1 MGTESPY
8 RVLPAN
14 LQQTALK
21 TLIKLLSNLP
31 GRSGA
36 EPEEH
41 TTSILDQAD
50 LVQNLQ
56 QTVFQ
61 IDLLGTLRFLS
72 PGWNKLT
79 GHNPQHCLRSL
90 FLDYIH
96 PMDRERCRT
105 YFERIILRARE
116 TSHHT
121 TMRLIRNN
129 NKPCWVVMRA
139 NPIFSRGS
147 DPKVKGIVGT
157 LNDVTQ
163 RIQREDLRDA
173 RYRSLQNLLDNLACM
188 VYRYR
193 NDRNLTME
201 YISEGCQEL
210 IGYAPRDLINNRNLS
225 YSSLIH
231 PEDRQRIWDQIQA
244 ALQQNRP
251 FTVTYRLC
259 LADHSI
265 RWVQEWGRGLFSDS
279 GVLLNIEGFIAD
291 ITLLQKAHRELHDEH
306 TRLPQ
311 LPLLMDRL
319 QRLINRH
326 ADNFAVILLAID
338 DEHKDLN
345 MISAELGKRILQSL
359 PEENTVSILEPGI
372 LAILLEQADLEPLI
386 QKLQELSRMPMYVPQ
401 PTCLIT
407 SMGITTDHGRKDAQ
421 LMLLDARTALEQAS
435 RGATV
440 MYSPNDT
447 PQSLEQSVAEGELM
461 VHWHPVISLNSG
473 QLRMLQAEL
482 IHPHHSNPLTHAEP
496 QTIAMIWQ
504 WTLNEILRQLE
515 SWRMLANAE
524 QLPGILLCTNSL
536 LEASCMLPMLAPLS
550 GRVRV
555 GVCLSDAALLQA
567 TTEIRTALVRELRR
581 GGIHIW
587 LETTATGNTSL
598 PGCAGDIYGLCLPG
612 VLYTSQPK
620 LARGLTRMARELGT
634 LVLIRETQPLNL
646 SAPRQAGARLLQS
659 ESRLPTLQS
668 TVIPQVIEEGKNWL
682 ESATIAGD
690 AGVESAASA
699 G

>member
-1 MGTESPY
+1 M
-8 RVLPAN
+8 
-14 LQQTALK
+14 
-21 TLIKLLSNLP
+21 
-31 GRSGA
+31 
-36 EPEEH
+36 
-41 TTSILDQAD
+41 
-50 LVQNLQ
+50 
-56 QTVFQ
+56 
-61 IDLLGTLRFLS
+61 
-72 PGWNKLT
+72 
-79 GHNPQHCLRSL
+79 
-90 FLDYIH
+90 
-96 PMDRERCRT
+96 
-105 YFERIILRARE
+105 
-116 TSHHT
+116 
-121 TMRLIRNN
+121 
-129 NKPCWVVMRA
+129 
-139 NPIFSRGS
+139 
-147 DPKVKGIVGT
+147 
-157 LNDVTQ
+157 
-163 RIQREDLRDA
+163 
-173 RYRSLQNLLDNLACM
+173 AC
-188 VYRYR
+188 
-193 NDRNLTME
+193 
-201 YISEGCQEL
+201 
-210 IGYAPRDLINNRNLS
+210 
-225 YSSLIH
+225 
-231 PEDRQRIWDQIQA
+231 
-244 ALQQNRP
+244 
-251 FTVTYRLC
+251 
-259 LADHSI
+259 
-265 RWVQEWGRGLFSDS
+265 FSDS

-291 ITLLQKAHRELHDEH
+291 ITLLQKAHRELYDEH

-319 QRLINRH
+319 QRLVNRH
-326 ADNFAVILLAID
+326 AENFAVILLAID

-345 MISAELGKRILQSL
+345 MISAELGKRILQGL

-372 LAILLEQADLEPLI
+372 LAILLEQANLEPLI

-401 PTCLIT
+401 PTCLST

-440 MYSPNDT
+440 MYSPNDM
-447 PQSLEQSVAEGELM
+447 PQALEQSVAEGELM
-461 VHWHPVISLNSG
+461 VHWHPVVSLNSG

-496 QTIAMIWQ
+496 QTTAMIWQ

-524 QLPGILLCTNSL
+524 RLPGILLCTNSL
-536 LEASCMLPMLAPLS
+536 LEAGCMLPMLAPLS

-581 GGIHIW
+581 EGIHIW

-668 TVIPQVIEEGKNWL
+668 TIIPQVIEEEKNWL
-682 ESATIAGD
+682 ESATLAGD

-699 G
+699 V